1 MLSGQAS
8 GRLYR
13 SPVLNAFLV
22 ERLSARVHSHAAGLA
37 VSNETWSQRIAAG
50 DRHLTIG
57 TIMNTLNEDIGVVA
71 GGGSRPVAATTAS
84 STQLKTAGESSVLAV
99 LPPATP
105 IPGKVAISFLGRAR
119 DPDLIAAS
127 GRILAALTGNTHY
140 ATPQPTLAEVD
151 AAQQAFVAAVR
162 AIDGRP
168 VTRVTRDKARAVLV
182 QLLRTLALYVQQ
194 ASTGDREIL
203 LGSGY
208 PLQKGK
214 GAQVGAKPATP
225 GNLRLSQGNSGSL
238 LARCIAVA
246 QARSYQWRVAT
257 AQSPTAWTQALS
269 STKANTVL
277 DGLVPGTQYL
287 VQVRAVGAKGTSDWS
302 ASAVLFVN

>member
-1 MLSGQAS
+1 M
-8 GRLYR
+8 
-13 SPVLNAFLV
+13 NA
-22 ERLSARVHSHAAGLA
+22 
-37 VSNETWSQRIAAG
+37 
-50 DRHLTIG
+50 
-57 TIMNTLNEDIGVVA
+57 LNENVVA
-71 GGGSRPVAATTAS
+71 TATTEPVATATATSTAAATGGAS
-84 STQLKTAGESSVLAV
+84 PTLS
-99 LPPATP
+99 PPPTTTP

-127 GRILAALTGNTHY
+127 GRILAALTGNLHY
-140 ATPQPTLAEVD
+140 ATPRPTLAEVD
-151 AAQQAFVAAVR
+151 AAQQAFAAAVH

-168 VTRVTRDKARAVLV
+168 VTRVTRDKARVVLV
-182 QLLRTLALYVQQ
+182 QLLRTLALYVQEV
-194 ASTGDREIL
+194 STGDREIL

-214 GAQVGAKPATP
+214 GPQLGTMPVTP

-238 LARCIAVA
+238 QARCIAVP
-246 QARSYQWRVAT
+246 QARSYQWRVAN
-257 AQSPTAWTQALS
+257 AQSPTAWNQALS

-277 DGLVPGTQYL
+277 DGLTPGVQYV